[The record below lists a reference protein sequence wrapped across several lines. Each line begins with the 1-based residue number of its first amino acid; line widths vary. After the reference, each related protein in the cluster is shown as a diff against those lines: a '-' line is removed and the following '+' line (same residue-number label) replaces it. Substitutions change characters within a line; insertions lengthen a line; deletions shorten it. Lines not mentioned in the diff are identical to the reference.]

1 MPGSTAAAAAAVI
14 PAPFARTSLPGRIV
28 FGDGAVV
35 RLADELEQHDLRQA
49 MLITASQDPQL
60 GEYGHKAL
68 QDRIRLHWDEV
79 RQHVPREL
87 AQRATSAARAAGADV
102 LVAIG
107 GGSTT
112 GLGKAIAVAT
122 GLPLAVAP
130 TTYAGSEMTPIY
142 GLTSGNDKT
151 TACDPR
157 ALPRIVV
164 YDPQLLTTLPAAVVG
179 PSGLN
184 ALAHCA
190 EALWAANAD
199 PITDAI
205 ALDGARRLRQ
215 HLPAAYE
222 SDHPAAR
229 GEVLIAACLAGMAL
243 GTVGTSLHHA
253 LCHLLG
259 GMFDAPHAE
268 THAIVLPYAVSYLQ
282 PAVPEA
288 TRRLAQAMDTSE
300 HALARSIWEL
310 GRSVG
315 TPPGLR
321 SVGIR
326 EGQLPLLAAAALDRR
341 LPSPRPLEYGALHQA
356 LHAAW
361 TGEPPGGV
369 DQNADGAVVPVAPKA
384 LP

>member
-1 MPGSTAAAAAAVI
+1 MAGNTAAPAAAM

-28 FGDGAVV
+28 FGDGAVT
-35 RLADELEQHDLRQA
+35 RLADELDQHALRQV
-49 MLITASQDPQL
+49 MLITASHDAQL
-60 GEYGHKAL
+60 GEQGHKAL
-68 QDRIRLHWDEV
+68 GDRIKLHWDEV

-87 AQRATSAARAAGADV
+87 AQRAISAARAAGADV
-102 LVAIG
+102 LVTIG

-112 GLGKAIAVAT
+112 GLGKAVAVAT
-122 GLPLAVAP
+122 GLPLVVVP

-142 GLTSGNDKT
+142 GLTSDNDKT
-151 TACDPR
+151 TARDAR

-164 YDPQLLTTLPAAVVG
+164 YDPRLLTTLPADVVG

-199 PITDAI
+199 PITDTI

-215 HLPAAYE
+215 HLPAAYAT
-222 SDHPAAR
+222 DDPAAR
-229 GEVLIAACLAGMAL
+229 GEVLIAACLAGTAL

-259 GMFDAPHAE
+259 GMFNAPHAE
-268 THAIVLPYAVSYLQ
+268 THAIVLPYAVGYLQ
-282 PAVPEA
+282 TAVPEA
-288 TRRLAQAMDTSE
+288 ARRLAQVMDTSE
-300 HALARSIWEL
+300 HALAASIWEL

-315 TPPGLR
+315 TPAGLR

-326 EGQLPLLAAAALDRR
+326 EDHLPALTEAALAKG
-341 LPSPRPLEYGALHQA
+341 LPSPRPLEYGDLYQA

-361 TGEPPGGV
+361 TGQPPGG
-369 DQNADGAVVPVAPKA
+369 GAV
-384 LP
+384 

>member
-1 MPGSTAAAAAAVI
+1 MAGNIASPIATVM
-14 PAPFARTSLPGRIV
+14 PAPFDRTSLPGRIV
-28 FGDGAVV
+28 FADGAAT
-35 RLADELEQHDLRQA
+35 RLADELDRHGLHQA
-49 MLITASQDPQL
+49 MLITASRDAQL
-60 GEYGHKAL
+60 GEYGHRAL
-68 QDRIRLHWDEV
+68 RNRVTVHWDEV
-79 RQHVPREL
+79 QQHVPREL
-87 AQRATSAARAAGADV
+87 ARRATGAARAAGADV

-112 GLGKAIAVAT
+112 GLAKAIAVDT
-122 GLPLAVAP
+122 GLPLAVVP

-142 GLTSGNDKT
+142 GLTSDNDKI
-151 TACDPR
+151 TARDAR

-190 EALWAANAD
+190 EALWAVGKD

-205 ALDGARRLRQ
+205 ALDGIRRLRQ
-215 HLPAAYE
+215 HLRAAYATN
-222 SDHPAAR
+222 DPAER

-243 GTVGTSLHHA
+243 GTAGTSLHHA

-268 THAIVLPYAVSYLQ
+268 THAVMIPYMVGYLQ

-288 TRRLAQAMDTSE
+288 ARRLAQAMDVNES
-300 HALARSIWEL
+300 ALATDIWEL

-315 TPPGLR
+315 TPAGLR
-321 SVGIR
+321 SIGIR
-326 EGQLPLLAAAALDRR
+326 EEDLPKVVTAALARR
-341 LPSPRPLEYGALHQA
+341 LPSPRSLEYDSLYAA
-356 LHAAW
+356 VHAAW
-361 TGEPPGGV
+361 AG
-369 DQNADGAVVPVAPKA
+369 QAPQPA
-384 LP
+384 